1 MEGNSPALQL
11 VHNCTRRLGSVA
23 YLTSVRPLPQAEEDT
38 SQRKAKAAV
47 SSRSYQTQMLTNV
60 CMYSF
65 QWHTDVELHLQIIG
79 CDHFYL
85 SSIKEDKAFSDAYTH
100 QPLNPLQDEASNT
113 GRLVTMQCSAANS
126 PSVAPTY
133 SLLYKMCTHYD
144 GTTAGLQV
152 DAPVAQV
159 DYECGG
165 AIKEGKHT
173 NTHKELCWR
182 GEVALQIGLS
192 ARAVTQR
199 WTIRFHCQPEEIRE
213 RRHIHP
219 LLPTHP
225 VLLFDFREHSSS
237 PELLFYP
244 RNARGKKGTSKE
256 TQSKPSAPLHY
267 TVYRDWNMETDG
279 FLTRTL
285 SSVQHL

>member
-1 MEGNSPALQL
+1 
-11 VHNCTRRLGSVA
+11 
-23 YLTSVRPLPQAEEDT
+23 
-38 SQRKAKAAV
+38 
-47 SSRSYQTQMLTNV
+47 MLTNV

-213 RRHIHP
+213 KEGTFTRCSQHIRFYYLTSENTAPH
-219 LLPTHP
+219 LSYSSIQGMQEE
-225 VLLFDFREHSSS
+225 RKEHQKRLRVSLQLHSITQ
-237 PELLFYP
+237 FT
-244 RNARGKKGTSKE
+244 GTGIWKLTAFLQGLCHLSNICKCG
-256 TQSKPSAPLHY
+256 PSCS
-267 TVYRDWNMETDG
+267 
-279 FLTRTL
+279 F
-285 SSVQHL
+285 